1 MLAINLEK
9 EKYKSKYKN
18 YHNPSVDKNLHQ
30 NEKKE
35 ILTKE
40 KVIRILKEL
49 EKRRN
54 RRKNRFYRLKD
65 FIKSMLICFVKFIM
79 KK

>member
-1 MLAINLEK
+1 MLDINFEK
-9 EKYKSKYKN
+9 EKYKRKYEIDQSS
-18 YHNPSVDKNLHQ
+18 SVDKYLNK

-54 RRKNRFYRLKD
+54 RRKSRFFK
-65 FIKSMLICFVKFIM
+65 IKNFFKSILICFIKFIM